1 MSKINVR
8 SPYFITDNSTGSTN
22 SSALVSAN
30 LSIKIYSG
38 SSSTSMADA
47 QYLISST
54 AIDGSVTFEVSELVR
69 DYIENTFDGDY
80 TGSVKWFNYTIFRVY
95 VNDTPSTTSVQ
106 NLSVFD
112 GYGYF
117 EDGSNPQNLQSAL
130 QSNTTI
136 FTNDFANINI
146 PIHVTEDTTVSY
158 LKDGEIIFTKDLV
171 YSTNS
176 ADQVQYVQNSSL
188 DADVFKKRVDAITGT
203 TLEAFNCVKNIAS
216 DVYQEFDA
224 DSIYIDKGGV
234 IEVIKIEEVEE
245 CKYNPYKVTFVNK
258 FGALQDLWF
267 FKKSN
272 LSLKTKEESY
282 KANIIS
288 SGTYSTSTRQNTIF
302 NKVGSESLK
311 LNTGF
316 YPELYNEIFRQL
328 SLSEEVWINYDGNTL
343 PITVKSSSLNYKTSV
358 NDKLINYTI
367 DVEFANNKIN
377 NIR

>member
-8 SPYFITDNSTGSTN
+8 SPYFIYDNSTNGTN
-22 SSALVSAN
+22 ALSSAQLRILVYTGN
-30 LSIKIYSG
+30 
-38 SSSTSMADA
+38 STSSITGY
-47 QYLISST
+47 QYQLNST
-54 AIDGSVTFEVSELVR
+54 AISGKVTFEISELVR
-69 DYIENTFDGDY
+69 DYIENNFDGDY
-80 TGSVKWFNYTIFRVY
+80 TGSAKWLNLQLLRVY
-95 VNDTPSTTSVQ
+95 VGGSSSTINST
-106 NLSVFD
+106 LSAFD

-188 DADVFKKRVDAITGT
+188 DADVFKKRVDAIADT
-203 TLEAFNCVKNIAS
+203 TVEAFNCVKNIAS

-258 FGALQDLWF
+258 FGVLQDLWF
-267 FKKSN
+267 FKRSN
-272 LSLKTKEESY
+272 LSLNTQQESY
-282 KANIIS
+282 KANIVTD
-288 SGTYSTSTRQNTIF
+288 GTYSINSRQKTVF
-302 NKVGSESLK
+302 NKTGMERLQ

-316 YPELYNEIFRQL
+316 YPESYNDVFRQL
-328 SLSEEVWINYDGNTL
+328 TLSEEVWINYDGDTL
-343 PITVKSSSLNYKTSV
+343 PINVMSSSLNYKTSV

>member
-8 SPYFITDNSTGSTN
+8 SPYFITDNSTGGTN
-22 SSALVSAN
+22 SSSLVSAN

-38 SSSTSMADA
+38 SSSTSMSNA

-54 AIDGSVTFEVSELVR
+54 AVDGSVTFEVSELVR
-69 DYIENTFDGDY
+69 DYIENSFDGDY

-95 VNDTPSTTSVQ
+95 ENDVPTTTAVET
-106 NLSVFD
+106 LSVFD

-117 EDGSNPQNLQSAL
+117 EDGANPQNLQSAL

-258 FGALQDLWF
+258 FGVLQDLWF
-267 FKKSN
+267 FKRSN
-272 LSLKTKEESY
+272 LSLNTQQESY
-282 KANIIS
+282 KANIVTD
-288 SGTYSTSTRQNTIF
+288 GTYSINSRQKTVF
-302 NKVGSESLK
+302 NKTGVEKLQ

-316 YPELYNEIFRQL
+316 YPESYNDVFRQL
-328 SLSEEVWINYDGNTL
+328 TLSEEVWINYDGDTL
-343 PITVKSSSLNYKTSV
+343 PITVMSSSLNYKTSV

>member
-8 SPYFITDNSTGSTN
+8 SPYFITDNSTGGTN
-22 SSALVSAN
+22 SSSLVSAN

-38 SSSTSMADA
+38 SSSTSMSNA

-54 AIDGSVTFEVSELVR
+54 AVDGSVTFEVSELVR
-69 DYIENTFDGDY
+69 DYIENSFDGDY

-95 VNDTPSTTSVQ
+95 ENDVPTTTAVET
-106 NLSVFD
+106 LSVFD

-117 EDGSNPQNLQSAL
+117 EDGANPQNLQSAL

-158 LKDGEIIFTKDLV
+158 LKDGEIIFTKDLI
-171 YSTNS
+171 YSISN

-188 DADVFKKRVDAITGT
+188 DADVFKKRVDAIADATV
-203 TLEAFNCVKNIAS
+203 EAFNCVKAIAN

-258 FGALQDLWF
+258 FGVLQDLWF
-267 FKKSN
+267 FKRSN
-272 LSLKTKEESY
+272 LSLNTQQESY
-282 KANIIS
+282 KANIVTD
-288 SGTYSTSTRQNTIF
+288 GTYSINSRQKTVF
-302 NKVGSESLK
+302 NKTGMERLQ

-316 YPELYNEIFRQL
+316 YPESYNDVFRQL
-328 SLSEEVWINYDGNTL
+328 TLSEEVWINYDGDTL
-343 PITVKSSSLNYKTSV
+343 PINVMSSSLNYKTSV

>member
-8 SPYFITDNSTGSTN
+8 SPYFITDNSTSSGSALASAILYIRIYTGAASTN
-22 SSALVSAN
+22 LTQTPEYTIN
-30 LSIKIYSG
+30 
-38 SSSTSMADA
+38 
-47 QYLISST
+47 ST
-54 AIDGSVTFEVSELVR
+54 AINGSVTFEVSELVR
-69 DYIENTFDGDY
+69 DYIENTFDGNY
-80 TGSVKWFNYTIFRVY
+80 TNSVKWFNYNIKRTYENTSV
-95 VNDTPSTTSVQ
+95 STTSQQ
-106 NLSVFD
+106 NLAIFD

-158 LKDGEIIFTKDLV
+158 LKGGEIIFTKDLV

-224 DSIYIDKGGV
+224 DSIYINKGGV

-267 FKKSN
+267 FKRSN
-272 LSLKTKEESY
+272 LSLQTKQESY
-282 KANIIS
+282 KANIVTN
-288 SGTYSTSTRQNTIF
+288 GTYSINSRQKTVF
-302 NKVGSESLK
+302 NKTGAERLQ

-316 YPELYNEIFRQL
+316 YPESYNEVFRQL
-328 SLSEEVWINYDGNTL
+328 TLSEEVWIDYDGDTL
-343 PITVKSSSLNYKTSV
+343 PISVMSSSLNYKTSV

>member
-8 SPYFITDNSTGSTN
+8 SPYFIYDNSTNGGNALASAILNVRVYAGNSSTN
-22 SSALVSAN
+22 ITGEPQY
-30 LSIKIYSG
+30 SIK
-38 SSSTSMADA
+38 
-47 QYLISST
+47 ST
-54 AIDGSVTFEVSELVR
+54 AINGSITFEVSELVR

-80 TGSVKWFNYTIFRVY
+80 TNSSKWFNYNIVRTY
-95 VNDTPSTTSVQ
+95 VNGSVNTTAQQ
-106 NLSVFD
+106 NFAIFD

-258 FGALQDLWF
+258 FGVLQDLWF
-267 FKKSN
+267 FKRSN
-272 LSLKTKEESY
+272 LSLNTQQESY
-282 KANIIS
+282 KANIVTD
-288 SGTYSTSTRQNTIF
+288 GTYSINSRQKTVF
-302 NKVGSESLK
+302 NKTGMERLQ

-316 YPELYNEIFRQL
+316 YPESYNDVFRQL
-328 SLSEEVWINYDGNTL
+328 TLSEEVWINYDGDTL
-343 PITVKSSSLNYKTSV
+343 PINVMSSSLNYKTSV

>member
-8 SPYFITDNSTGSTN
+8 SPYFITDNSTSSG
-22 SSALVSAN
+22 SALASAA
-30 LSIKIYSG
+30 LYIRIYTG
-38 SSSTSMADA
+38 NSSTSLGQTP
-47 QYLISST
+47 QYTINST
-54 AIDGSVTFEVSELVR
+54 AINGSVTFEVSELVR

-80 TGSVKWFNYTIFRVY
+80 TSSVKWFNYNIIRTY
-95 VNDTPSTTSVQ
+95 ANTSTSVTAQQ
-106 NLSVFD
+106 NLAIFD

-188 DADVFKKRVDAITGT
+188 DADVFKKRVDAIADT
-203 TLEAFNCVKNIAS
+203 TVEAFNCVKNIAS

-234 IEVIKIEEVEE
+234 IEVIKIEEIEE

-258 FGALQDLWF
+258 FGTLQDLWF
-267 FKKSN
+267 FKRSN
-272 LSLKTKEESY
+272 LSLQTQQESY
-282 KANIIS
+282 KANIVTN
-288 SGTYSTSTRQNTIF
+288 GTYSINSRQKTVF
-302 NKVGSESLK
+302 NKTGMERLQ

-316 YPELYNEIFRQL
+316 YPESYNEIFRQL
-328 SLSEEVWINYDGNTL
+328 TLSEEVWINYDGDTL
-343 PITVKSSSLNYKTSV
+343 PITVMSSSLNYKTSV

>member
-8 SPYFITDNSTGSTN
+8 SPYFITDNSTSSG
-22 SSALVSAN
+22 SALASAV
-30 LSIKIYSG
+30 LYIRIYTG
-38 SSSTSMADA
+38 NASTSLG
-47 QYLISST
+47 QTPEYVINST
-54 AIDGSVTFEVSELVR
+54 AINGSVTFEVSELVR

-80 TGSVKWFNYTIFRVY
+80 TGSVKWFNYNIIRTY
-95 VNDTPSTTSVQ
+95 ANASTSLTAQQ
-106 NLSVFD
+106 NLAVFD

-117 EDGSNPQNLQSAL
+117 ENGSNPQNLRSAL

-258 FGALQDLWF
+258 FGVLQDLWF
-267 FKKSN
+267 FKRSN
-272 LSLKTKEESY
+272 LSLQTQQESY
-282 KANIIS
+282 KANIVTN
-288 SGTYSTSTRQNTIF
+288 GTYSINSRQKTVF
-302 NKVGSESLK
+302 NKTGMERLQ

-316 YPELYNEIFRQL
+316 YPESYNEIFRQL
-328 SLSEEVWINYDGNTL
+328 TLSEEVWIKYDGDTL
-343 PITVKSSSLNYKTSV
+343 PITVMSSSLNYKTSV

>member
-8 SPYFITDNSTGSTN
+8 SPYFIYDNSTNGTN
-22 SSALVSAN
+22 ALSSAQLRILVYTGN
-30 LSIKIYSG
+30 
-38 SSSTSMADA
+38 STSSITGY
-47 QYLISST
+47 QYQLNST
-54 AIDGSVTFEVSELVR
+54 AISGKVTFEISELVR
-69 DYIENTFDGDY
+69 DYIENNFDGDY
-80 TGSVKWFNYTIFRVY
+80 TGSAKWLNLQLLRVY
-95 VNDTPSTTSVQ
+95 VGGSSSTINST
-106 NLSVFD
+106 LSAFD

-188 DADVFKKRVDAITGT
+188 DSDVFKKRVDAITGT

-258 FGALQDLWF
+258 FGVLQDLWF
-267 FKKSN
+267 FKRSN
-272 LSLKTKEESY
+272 LSLNTQQESY
-282 KANIIS
+282 KANIVTD
-288 SGTYSTSTRQNTIF
+288 GTYSINSRQKTVF
-302 NKVGSESLK
+302 NKTGMERLQ

-316 YPELYNEIFRQL
+316 YPESYNDVFRQL
-328 SLSEEVWINYDGNTL
+328 TLSEEVWINYDGDTL
-343 PITVKSSSLNYKTSV
+343 PINVMSSSLNYKTSV

>member
-1 MSKINVR
+1 M
-8 SPYFITDNSTGSTN
+8 
-22 SSALVSAN
+22 
-30 LSIKIYSG
+30 
-38 SSSTSMADA
+38 
-47 QYLISST
+47 
-54 AIDGSVTFEVSELVR
+54 SELVR

-80 TGSVKWFNYTIFRVY
+80 TNSVKWFNYNIIRTYENTSV
-95 VNDTPSTTSVQ
+95 STTSQQ
-106 NLSVFD
+106 NLAIFD

-117 EDGSNPQNLQSAL
+117 EDGANPQNLQSAL

-258 FGALQDLWF
+258 FGVLQDLWF
-267 FKKSN
+267 FKRSN
-272 LSLKTKEESY
+272 LSLNTQQESY
-282 KANIIS
+282 KANIVTD
-288 SGTYSTSTRQNTIF
+288 GTYSINSRQKTVF
-302 NKVGSESLK
+302 NK
-311 LNTGF
+311 TG
-316 YPELYNEIFRQL
+316 
-328 SLSEEVWINYDGNTL
+328 
-343 PITVKSSSLNYKTSV
+343 
-358 NDKLINYTI
+358 
-367 DVEFANNKIN
+367 
-377 NIR
+377 